1 MNPTSSRRE
10 DPDRSL
16 MARVEAR
23 DADALAELYDRHAG
37 RLLGLARRI
46 LGDGGEAEE
55 VLQEVFLFAWRA
67 ASAFDPARGQVLTWL
82 LIATRSRA
90 IDRVRARRPA
100 SRPEIRSLDEV
111 PVTREPAAPDDVE
124 AASSGKQWESICRAA
139 VGQLPEDQRRALELA
154 YFEGLTH
161 QEIAERTSTPLGTVK
176 TRVRLGLMKLRER
189 MRPYW
194 ESGSDGP

>member
-1 MNPTSSRRE
+1 
-10 DPDRSL
+10 

-46 LGDGGEAEE
+46 LGDSGEAEE
-55 VLQEVFLFAWRA
+55 VLQEVFLFAWRS
-67 ASAFDPARGQVLTWL
+67 ASSFDPARGQALTWL
-82 LIATRSRA
+82 RIATRSRS
-90 IDRVRARRPA
+90 IDRLRARRPA
-100 SRPEIRSLDEV
+100 SRPEIRSLEEV
-111 PVTREPAAPDDVE
+111 APADSPAADDDVE
-124 AASSGKQWESICRAA
+124 GTSAARQWETICRAA

-194 ESGSDGP
+194 GSGER